1 MARLASNQRV
11 VTSMKDRSGNAYTK
25 TSAGGKAR
33 AGSAVKYMDEDKKT
47 RLYRLEE
54 GYGATETDRHEALE
68 RIRETETRYQ
78 QHLAFTT
85 KLPGDLPML
94 PRHERSTVEMLAQ
107 AIQARRPDAEI
118 YALAVHQQEQGN
130 IHVHV
135 VFGTA
140 TTLRRDDLAHLR
152 ELAFQM
158 EQRLK
163 RELELSPLRLD
174 RGKEIE
180 LRGEISREGVAVKQV
195 DADDSGSGTGKTGG
209 KAPTLDLNDLKGERR
224 SPRRNSRPRNRK
236 HPRSSASGRWDR
248 VGLRRPAAFFSA

>member
-1 MARLASNQRV
+1 MARLAANQRV

-33 AGSAVKYMDEDKKT
+33 AGSAVQYMDENEKT
-47 RLYRLEE
+47 QLYALEQ
-54 GYGATETDRHEALE
+54 GYGATQTDRHEALE
-68 RIRETETRYQ
+68 RIRDTETRYQ

-94 PRHERSTVEMLAQ
+94 PRNERSTVEMLAQ

-135 VFGTA
+135 VFGTD

-152 ELAFQM
+152 ELSFQM
-158 EQRLK
+158 EQQLK
-163 RELELSPLRLD
+163 RELELSALRLD

-180 LRGEISREGVAVKQV
+180 LRGEVSMEGVTAKQ
-195 DADDSGSGTGKTGG
+195 DQIDDDSGRAKSGG
-209 KAPTLDLNDLKGERR
+209 KAPTLDLDDLKRGA
-224 SPRRNSRPRNRK
+224 PRPQAQLQTPEPEAPQPQKQRQRQ
-236 HPRSSASGRWDR
+236 HGMEL
-248 VGLRRPAAFFSA
+248 G

>member
-1 MARLASNQRV
+1 MGRLAANQRV

-33 AGSAVKYMDEDKKT
+33 AGSAVKYMDEDEKT

-94 PRHERSTVEMLAQ
+94 PRNERSTVEMLAQ

-118 YALAVHQQEQGN
+118 YALAVHQQEHGN

-158 EQRLK
+158 EQQLK

-174 RGKEIE
+174 RGKEIQ
-180 LRGEISREGVAVKQV
+180 LRGEISMEGVTVKPDQL
-195 DADDSGSGTGKTGG
+195 DDDSGRAKSGG
-209 KAPTLDLNDLKGERR
+209 KAPTLDLDDLKGGAPKPQAQLQTPEPEAPQKQRQR
-224 SPRRNSRPRNRK
+224 QY
-236 HPRSSASGRWDR
+236 GIEL
-248 VGLRRPAAFFSA
+248 G